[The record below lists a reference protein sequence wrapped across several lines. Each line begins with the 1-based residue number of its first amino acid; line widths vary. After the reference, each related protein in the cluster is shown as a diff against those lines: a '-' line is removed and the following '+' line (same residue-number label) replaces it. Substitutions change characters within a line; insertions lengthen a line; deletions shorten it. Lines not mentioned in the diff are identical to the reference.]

1 MTELLFTLRHR
12 RHVLRFNAAQAI
24 AMRLP
29 RWLRRAAI
37 IDAACRATH
46 PSVIGRR
53 AYAGP
58 DGVDYARMMDA
69 VDVRR

>member
-1 MTELLFTLRHR
+1 MHDLLFSLRHR

-24 AMRLP
+24 AARLP

-37 IDAACRATH
+37 VDAACRATH
-46 PSVIGRR
+46 PDVIGRH

-69 VDVRR
+69 VNRR